1 MIRKQALRLSNFF
14 SWGCLLFAI
23 KLSFSKRNWKTD
35 IQQGIKAFFRRP
47 STLYG
52 YCQEMI
58 PNTLILKKGTSHKG
72 KGSGCCQRWQVC
84 FEASSVLFLMRH
96 SCTSPIVCPKGARH
110 LRASPWRKS
119 LSRTQSWGRRNWPF
133 FFSCLP
139 ASAGTWSSPA
149 LGIYTIHDPDWEI
162 PPTFLN
168 LQLAS
173 DRSWDLL
180 ASINMLAN
188 SSWYISLHIYV

>member
-110 LRASPWRKS
+110 LRASPWRKRTFHLDEGLAS
-119 LSRTQSWGRRNWPF
+119 LLSRKTEGVRMLKKNN
-133 FFSCLP
+133 SCVP
-139 ASAGTWSSPA
+139 
-149 LGIYTIHDPDWEI
+149 
-162 PPTFLN
+162 
-168 LQLAS
+168 
-173 DRSWDLL
+173 
-180 ASINMLAN
+180 
-188 SSWYISLHIYV
+188 V